1 MAVLIFHVPTPQ
13 QEHRDLTD
21 NAWQKLRG
29 IVAEGEGLL
38 KEAKELLWGWR
49 LPPVVSVVMDGTEMD
64 QLGKC
69 SKAIKVS
76 HPNLSLASYP
86 VNLLAYMYVCVSA
99 FGLCVVCAH
108 IPNEV
113 GGRERCTH
121 ADTDIN
127 KEIHGPLNIL
137 IYVYI
142 RI

>member
-38 KEAKELLWGWR
+38 KEAKELLWEWR
-49 LPPVVSVVMDGTEMD
+49 LPPVVSVVMGGTEMD

-69 SKAIKVS
+69 SKAIEVS

-86 VNLLAYMYVCVSA
+86 VNLLAHMYVSLHLAYV
-99 FGLCVVCAH
+99 LYVH
-108 IPNEV
+108 IFQMRWGE
-113 GGRERCTH
+113 GRGVHRQIQTLTRRFMPH
-121 ADTDIN
+121 
-127 KEIHGPLNIL
+127 
-137 IYVYI
+137 
-142 RI
+142 